1 MLETEL
7 ITRVMLFDPVNQC
20 QGFCWDTKRKQF
32 ILATISGDNKTQDI
46 FRISFDG
53 SITINYHFN
62 DRPRLGHMN
71 TLTYRRDTDVI
82 YTTNATIDG
91 FLLTALDAKYL
102 SVKEEIKMPYKVFNV
117 AYDPFTHKFVSI
129 RPYKKNIRLIQEYKC
144 VANDNKPQF
153 VREYELDCENED
165 INNNG
170 AFVFLDNIIFTTLTH
185 LVIYDTFNNV
195 KTMVEL
201 PKNFEVED
209 IDIVDGQLYCSVYRP
224 KGIVEI
230 HRILGLDSQ
239 LTKNIRPIGF

>member
-7 ITRVMLFDPVNQC
+7 IASVTLRDPVNQC
-20 QGFCWDTKRKQF
+20 QGFCWDSKRKQF
-32 ILATISGDNKTQDI
+32 ILATISSDNGTQDI
-46 FRISFDG
+46 YRIGFDG
-53 SITINYHFN
+53 STISNHRFN

-71 TLTYRRDTDVI
+71 TLSYRRDTDVI
-82 YTTNATIDG
+82 YTTNATVDG
-91 FLLTALDAKYL
+91 FLLTVLDANGL
-102 SVKEEIKMPYKVFNV
+102 QVKETIKMPYKVFNV

-153 VREYELDCENED
+153 VREYELDCVDED

-170 AFVFLDNIIFTTLTH
+170 AFVFLDNIVFTTLTH

-201 PKNFEVED
+201 PKGFEVED

-239 LTKNIRPIGF
+239 LTKNVRPIGF

>member
-7 ITRVMLFDPVNQC
+7 ITRVALRDPVNQC
-20 QGFCWDTKRKQF
+20 QGFCWDSKRKQF
-32 ILATISGDNKTQDI
+32 ILATISSDNGTQDI
-46 FRISFDG
+46 YRIGFDG
-53 SITINYHFN
+53 STISNHRFN

-71 TLTYRRDTDVI
+71 TLSYRRDTDVI
-82 YTTNATIDG
+82 YTTNATVDG
-91 FLLTALDAKYL
+91 FLLTALDANGL
-102 SVKEEIKMPYKVFNV
+102 QVKETIKMPYKVFNV

-153 VREYELDCENED
+153 VLEYELDCVNED

-170 AFVFLDNIIFTTLTH
+170 AFVFLDNIVFTTLTH

-201 PKNFEVED
+201 PKGFEVED

-239 LTKNIRPIGF
+239 LTKNVCPIGF

>member
-7 ITRVMLFDPVNQC
+7 IASVPLRDPINQC
-20 QGFCWDTKRKQF
+20 QGFCWDSKRKQF
-32 ILATISGDNKTQDI
+32 ILATISSDNGTQDI
-46 FRISFDG
+46 YRIGFDG
-53 SITINYHFN
+53 STISSNRFN

-71 TLTYRRDTDVI
+71 TLSYRRDTDVI
-82 YTTNATIDG
+82 YTTNATVDG
-91 FLLTALDAKYL
+91 FLLTALDANGL
-102 SVKEEIKMPYKVFNV
+102 QVKETIKMPYKVFNV

-153 VREYELDCENED
+153 VREYELDCVNED

-170 AFVFLDNIIFTTLTH
+170 AFVFLDNIVFTTLTH

-201 PKNFEVED
+201 PRGFEVED

-239 LTKNIRPIGF
+239 LTKNVRPIGF

>member
-7 ITRVMLFDPVNQC
+7 IASVTLRDPVNQC
-20 QGFCWDTKRKQF
+20 QGFCWDLKRKQF
-32 ILATISGDNKTQDI
+32 ILATISSDNGTQDI
-46 FRISFDG
+46 FRIGFDG
-53 SITINYHFN
+53 STISNHRFN

-71 TLTYRRDTDVI
+71 TLSYRRDTDVI

-91 FLLTALDAKYL
+91 FLLTALDANGL
-102 SVKEEIKMPYKVFNV
+102 QVKETIKMPYKVFNV

-129 RPYKKNIRLIQEYKC
+129 RPHKKNIRLIQEYKC

-153 VREYELDCENED
+153 VREYELDCVNED

-170 AFVFLDNIIFTTLTH
+170 AFVFLDNIVFTTLTH

-239 LTKNIRPIGF
+239 LTKNVRPIGF

>member
-7 ITRVMLFDPVNQC
+7 ITRVELSTPVNQC

-32 ILATISGDNKTQDI
+32 ILATISSDNKTQDI
-46 FRISFDG
+46 YRISYDG
-53 SITINYHFN
+53 STLSKHRFN
-62 DRPRLGHMN
+62 DKPRLGHMN
-71 TLTYRRDTDVI
+71 TLSYRRDTDVI
-82 YTTNATIDG
+82 YTTNATVDG
-91 FLLTALDAKYL
+91 FLLTALDAQGL
-102 SVKEEIKMPYKVFNV
+102 QIKEEIKMPYKVFNV
-117 AYDPFTHKFVSI
+117 AYDPYTHKFVSI
-129 RPYKKNIRLIQEYKC
+129 RPYKKNIRLIQEYT
-144 VANDNKPQF
+144 VVPNDNKPKF
-153 VREYELDCENED
+153 VREYELDCINED

-170 AFVFLDNIIFTTLTH
+170 AFVFLDNIVFTTLTH

-201 PKNFEVED
+201 PKEFEVED

-239 LTKNIRPIGF
+239 LIKNVRLIGF

>member
-1 MLETEL
+1 MLQTEL
-7 ITRVMLFDPVNQC
+7 IARIKLVAPMNQC
-20 QGFCWDTKRKQF
+20 QGFCWDSKRKQF
-32 ILATISGDNKTQDI
+32 ILALINSDNTAQDVL
-46 FRISFDG
+46 RIDFNG
-53 SITINYHFN
+53 SIIEGKRYN

-71 TLTYRRDTDVI
+71 TLSYRYDTDTI
-82 YTTNATIDG
+82 YTTNATVDG
-91 FLLTALDAKYL
+91 FLLTVLNAQDL
-102 SVKEEIKMPYKVFNV
+102 SIAETIKMPYKVFNV

-170 AFVFLDNIIFTTLTH
+170 AFVFLDNIVFTTLTH

-201 PKNFEVED
+201 PKDFEVED
-209 IDIVDGQLYCSVYRP
+209 FDIVDGQLYCSVYRP

-239 LTKNIRPIGF
+239 LMQNFGRNGI

>member
-7 ITRVMLFDPVNQC
+7 ITRVELSAPVNQC
-20 QGFCWDTKRKQF
+20 QGFCWDSKRKQF
-32 ILATISGDNKTQDI
+32 ILATISSDNKTQDI
-46 FRISFDG
+46 YRIGFDG
-53 SITINYHFN
+53 SVIESKRFN

-71 TLTYRRDTDVI
+71 TLTYRCDTDVI
-82 YTTNATIDG
+82 YTTNATVDG
-91 FLLTALDAKYL
+91 FLLTALDAQDF
-102 SVKEEIKMPYKVFNV
+102 SIQEEIKMPYKVFNV

-170 AFVFLDNIIFTTLTH
+170 AFVFLDNIVFTTLTH

-201 PKNFEVED
+201 PKNFEIED